1 MANSIVRFLNP
12 WKARQ
17 QELQRRLNE
26 LRKRDGDNCRRCRRP
41 MSFDLPAGHD
51 SAPALVDLG
60 GGTSNLDD
68 LCLCHSRCNAETVD
82 NTAEVEQRMKLRLE
96 TEAAAQSRKTK
107 RQRKRAA

>member
-1 MANSIVRFLNP
+1 MGNSIVRFLNP
-12 WKARQ
+12 WKARH
-17 QELQRRLNE
+17 EEMQRRFDE

-41 MSFDLPAGHD
+41 MRFDLPSGND

-60 GGTSNLDD
+60 GGTANLDN

-82 NTAEVEQRMKLRLE
+82 NTVAVQERMKLRLE
-96 TEAAAQSRKTK
+96 AEAAAQVRKSK